1 MVFSLHHIITMVDGN
16 GFFTIKSNLLLL
28 TEMVFSLK
36 QINDII
42 DGNGITSSLVDF
54 MSFFMNNTIVDGN
67 DIAFSLS

>member
-42 DGNGITSSLVDF
+42 DGNGITSSL
-54 MSFFMNNTIVDGN
+54 G
-67 DIAFSLS
+67 

>member
-1 MVFSLHHIITMVDGN
+1 MVDGN